1 MYMFFVASQVSGQ
14 IWYDS
19 IRTKHPFV
27 ATIGVAKCP
36 MLLCVPFLT
45 FVAFMTVLLKRMSSA
60 SGWVGRYGKCLDI
73 PFGRH
78 LSHGQTLAIKVLLF
92 YFLGP
97 EHNSQLS
104 GTMPPPASVD
114 LDAFPMFFF
123 FWWPLPN
130 KMSVEERRGGPG
142 WLMDIFAECRSTSN
156 APNCG
161 FWRDAN
167 EF

>member
-1 MYMFFVASQVSGQ
+1 MSDAFVCSLF
-14 IWYDS
+14 DF
-19 IRTKHPFV
+19 RCFHDRV
-27 ATIGVAKCP
+27 AQKDELRERGY
-36 MLLCVPFLT
+36 
-45 FVAFMTVLLKRMSSA
+45 
-60 SGWVGRYGKCLDI
+60 GWVGRYGKCLDI